1 MKQIDFSADALAAI
15 VYDIDQRTE
24 ALRQAELEA
33 MDREEEAEN
42 RFTAAETDENWNELT
57 AAIERT
63 KSLRRTI
70 ESLEKLAGGLYS
82 ASVAFGDLSAT
93 NENELKNLDLI

>member
-1 MKQIDFSADALAAI
+1 MKTIELNAETFAAI
-15 VYDIDQRTE
+15 VDGIDKRVET
-24 ALRQAELEA
+24 LRQIELDA

-70 ESLEKLAGGLYS
+70 DSLEKLADVLYGV
-82 ASVAFGDLSAT
+82 SVTLGDLSAI
-93 NENELKNLDLI
+93 NENELKNLGLI